1 VLGWHFNPR
10 PGTVGLAPRH
20 SGPAGP
26 CQPMLCARVQ
36 RGHRGVATRTTAWPA
51 QLRRWPRC
59 SARGGDSPRER
70 WQWSRENGLARRHS
84 MAAAELW
91 WPGRAS
97 MNPAAG
103 GWDMGGEA
111 RSKRGRRREC
121 GRAHRGGERM
131 VRRREDGS
139 PVGWRGHEARERDEG
154 VTKCLAHAREGGQGG
169 KGKKGGWRQ
178 RALYRRHGGAV
189 WPAAAQPWHTREVR
203 ATIVETG
210 VRRH

>member
-1 VLGWHFNPR
+1 
-10 PGTVGLAPRH
+10 
-20 SGPAGP
+20 
-26 CQPMLCARVQ
+26 
-36 RGHRGVATRTTAWPA
+36 
-51 QLRRWPRC
+51 
-59 SARGGDSPRER
+59 
-70 WQWSRENGLARRHS
+70 
-84 MAAAELW
+84 
-91 WPGRAS
+91 

-154 VTKCLAHAREGGQGG
+154 VTKCSAHAREGGQGG

-203 ATIVETG
+203 ARPLSKQG
-210 VRRH
+210 